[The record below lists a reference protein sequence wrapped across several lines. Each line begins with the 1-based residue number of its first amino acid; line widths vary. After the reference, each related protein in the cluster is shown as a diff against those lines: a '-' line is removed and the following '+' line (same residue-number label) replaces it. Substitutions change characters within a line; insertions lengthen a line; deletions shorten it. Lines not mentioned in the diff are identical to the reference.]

1 MDVAAFFNRVTFTSC
16 VHTLRLN
23 ARQTGTETQKQQRNE
38 GEAQTDSSAIPPYA
52 NADSLSPGLPLER
65 LRSA

>member
-38 GEAQTDSSAIPPYA
+38 GEAQTDSSA
-52 NADSLSPGLPLER
+52 NNL
-65 LRSA
+65 